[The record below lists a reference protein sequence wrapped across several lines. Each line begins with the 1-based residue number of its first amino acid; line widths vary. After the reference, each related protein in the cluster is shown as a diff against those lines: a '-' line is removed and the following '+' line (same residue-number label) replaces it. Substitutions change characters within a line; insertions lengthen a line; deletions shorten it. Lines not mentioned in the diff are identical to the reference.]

1 VRRRVSEYG
10 DQAKF
15 QWFEEWFMPTLESIG
30 LRCITWEELLAVVS
44 EHSEAEGNERSDFYA
59 RCIEF
64 NKFAAQRYTI

>member
-1 VRRRVSEYG
+1 
-10 DQAKF
+10 
-15 QWFEEWFMPTLESIG
+15 MPTLESIG